1 MDPEAGP
8 DVSANAV
15 PTEPGTKD
23 VTSDEALTPAG
34 AEAVS
39 SAVPAEAFVQTTPT
53 DDALGPPI
61 PTEALDGTN
70 AAEVLAAAVASDLPP
85 GTVEVP
91 ALPFP
96 ASGDDPQGRG
106 AGTGAVILEWP
117 HPVGSVAMWPHS
129 LRAAVSVMLASGFPT
144 LIMWGTEGTQL
155 YNDACRSVLGATKPQ
170 TAFGQRPSRC
180 WAEICDTL
188 LEPMFQQVMSGGKPV
203 WIEELMLVVDRNG
216 YFEEAYFT
224 FSCGAIRDE
233 TGDPIGMLAS
243 FVETTARVLSER
255 RLRMLGEL
263 AAHASSARTPDVT
276 CRNIASTLE
285 THENDIPFFLMY
297 LVDSDGRNAR
307 LCASTG
313 VAPDASPQV
322 VALSGSADPELVWP
336 IARVTRTG
344 QAEECGDLRFLAGS
358 LSGGPWSEDAQ
369 TALAVPIV
377 SGGHGTP
384 IGVLVAGISPRRALD
399 DDYGAFLSLVATQ
412 IGTALGNARSY
423 EAERQRGDAM
433 AALDRAKT
441 AFFTRISDEFRK
453 PLTLMLGP
461 AGDLLA
467 GAHGRLSGDQHEQI
481 AVLHANA
488 THLLKLADTL
498 HAFLRI
504 EAGRV
509 EPRFEPTDLA
519 AFTLELAGVFRSA
532 VDRAGLAF
540 TIDCQ
545 PLDEPVY
552 VDRDMWEKI
561 VLNLISNALK
571 FTLRGHIEV
580 ILRRAGAYSELVVSD
595 TGTGIAAEHIPHLFR
610 RFYRIP
616 DAHGRSEEGSGLG
629 LALVDEFVR
638 IHGGSVNVTSEPG
651 TGTSFTI
658 RLLMGEA
665 HLPADRIMRD
675 GGGAAAPADAATF
688 VEDALRWLPGA
699 AAAVLERDAD
709 DVPPVVEPVAA
720 DAAAARIL
728 IADDHIDVRNYLTR
742 LLGKRWTVE
751 AVADGNAALEA
762 IRTRRPD
769 LVIADVMMPGL
780 DGLQLLRTLREDPQ
794 TSIIPVLLLSG
805 RAAEEERVAGL
816 EAGAADFLSKPF
828 SGRELVARV
837 QTHIELSHLRAE
849 AHLER
854 TRQLEEHMASRD
866 AFFAAASHELRNPI
880 HSLQLQL
887 LALTRKAEREAPA
900 PKLEWVHA
908 RLGTATKQLS
918 RLTKLV
924 DTLLDVSRIASGRLP
939 LVLEDVD
946 LAEIVADAFERLD
959 PAEQAQITLFL
970 NPVVG
975 RWDRLRLDQVVTNLV
990 SNAVK
995 YGEGKPIAIVVS
1007 ADEGRARLEVTDH
1020 GIGIAPHHQERVFE
1034 RFERAVTDRR
1044 YAGFGLGLW
1053 ITSRIVEEFG
1063 GTLSLR
1069 SELSVGSTFIVDL
1082 PVKGK
1087 DEPVK
1092 GKDEPVKG
1100 KDE

>member
-1 MDPEAGP
+1 MEPEAGSDLKP
-8 DVSANAV
+8 NAV
-15 PTEPGTKD
+15 PAESVTKD
-23 VTSDEALTPAG
+23 VTSEAVLTPAG
-34 AEAVS
+34 AEAVL
-39 SAVPAEAFVQTTPT
+39 SAVPAEALVQTSPT

-70 AAEVLAAAVASDLPP
+70 AAEALAAAIVSDLPP
-85 GTVEVP
+85 GSVEVP
-91 ALPFP
+91 ALPPP
-96 ASGDDPQGRG
+96 ASVDDPRPH
-106 AGTGAVILEWP
+106 GTGAVILEWP
-117 HPVGSVAMWPHS
+117 HPVGSVAAWPHS

-155 YNDACRSVLGATKPQ
+155 YNDACRSVLGATKP
-170 TAFGQRPSRC
+170 FGQRSSPC

-188 LEPMFQQVMSGGKPV
+188 LEPMFQQVMSGGKSV
-203 WIEELMLVVDRNG
+203 WIEELMLVVDRNA

-243 FVETTARVLSER
+243 FVETTTRVLSER

-263 AAHASSARTPDVT
+263 GAHAASARTPDVT

-307 LCASTG
+307 LCASAG
-313 VAPDASPQV
+313 VAADVAPQV
-322 VALSGSADPELVWP
+322 VALSEDEGGVWP

-344 QAEECGDLRFLAGS
+344 QIEECPDLRSLTGS

-369 TALAVPIV
+369 AALAVPIA
-377 SGGHGTP
+377 SGGRETP

-399 DDYGAFLSLVATQ
+399 DDYRGFLGLVATQ

-467 GAHGRLSGDQHEQI
+467 GAHGRLLGDQREQI
-481 AVLHANA
+481 TVLHANA
-488 THLLKLADTL
+488 THLLKLADML
-498 HAFLRI
+498 LAFLRI

-509 EPRFEPTDLA
+509 EPSFEPTDLP
-519 AFTLELAGVFRSA
+519 AFTSELAGVFRSA
-532 VDRAGLAF
+532 VERAGLAF

-545 PLDEPVY
+545 PVDEPVY
-552 VDRDMWEKI
+552 VDRGMWEKI

-571 FTLRGHIEV
+571 FTLDGHIEV
-580 ILRRAGAYSELVVSD
+580 TLRRAGTYAELVVSD

-616 DAHGRSEEGSGLG
+616 DPRGRTEEGAGLG

-638 IHGGSVNVTSEPG
+638 LHGGSVDVTSEPG
-651 TGTSFTI
+651 VGTSFTV
-658 RLLMGEA
+658 RLLVGSA
-665 HLPADRIMRD
+665 HLPEDRIVRE
-675 GGGAAAPADAATF
+675 GRSAAAPTDAATF
-688 VEDALRWLPGA
+688 VEDALRWLPGVTA
-699 AAAVLERDAD
+699 APLEREPEDLAD
-709 DVPPVVEPVAA
+709 VAEPVATEPA
-720 DAAAARIL
+720 SARIL
-728 IADDHIDVRNYLTR
+728 VADDHVDVRNYLIR
-742 LLGKRWTVE
+742 LLGRRWTVE
-751 AVADGNAALEA
+751 SVGDGAAALEA

-780 DGLQLLRTLREDPQ
+780 DGLALLATLREDPQ
-794 TSIIPVLLLSG
+794 TSMIPVLLLSG

-816 EAGAADFLSKPF
+816 EAGAADYLSKPF

-837 QTHIELSHLRAE
+837 QTHIELSHLRAQ
-849 AHLER
+849 AHVER

-900 PKLEWVHA
+900 PEFEWVHS

-946 LAEIVADAFERLD
+946 LAEIVSDAFERLV
-959 PAEQAQITLFL
+959 PAEQAQITLTL

-990 SNAVK
+990 SNAIK
-995 YGEGKPIAIVVS
+995 YGEGRPIDIVVS
-1007 ADEGRARLEVTDH
+1007 AGEGRARLEVTDH
-1020 GIGIAPHHQERVFE
+1020 GIGIAPHHQARVFE

-1044 YAGFGLGLW
+1044 YSGFGLGLW

-1069 SELSVGSTFIVDL
+1069 SELGVGSTFLVEL
-1082 PVKGK
+1082 PIQAN
-1087 DEPVK
+1087 EPA
-1092 GKDEPVKG
+1092 
-1100 KDE
+1100 

>member
-1 MDPEAGP
+1 
-8 DVSANAV
+8 
-15 PTEPGTKD
+15 
-23 VTSDEALTPAG
+23 LTPAG

-39 SAVPAEAFVQTTPT
+39 SALPAEALAQGAPT

-61 PTEALDGTN
+61 PTEALGGTN
-70 AAEVLAAAVASDLPP
+70 AAEVLAAAVAADLPP

-91 ALPFP
+91 AVPPPP
-96 ASGDDPQGRG
+96 ASGEDPEVKGSG
-106 AGTGAVILEWP
+106 SGAVILEWP
-117 HPVGSVAMWPHS
+117 HPVGSVAAWPHS
-129 LRAAVSVMLASGFPT
+129 LRATVSVMLASGFPT
-144 LIMWGTEGTQL
+144 LVMWGTEGTQL

-170 TAFGQRPSRC
+170 AGFGQRSSPC

-188 LEPMFQQVMSGGKPV
+188 LDPMFQQVMAGGKPV
-203 WIEELMLVVDRNG
+203 WIEELMLVVDRSG

-233 TGDPIGMLAS
+233 TGDPIGMLAT
-243 FVETTARVLSER
+243 FVESTGRVLSER

-263 AAHASSARTPDVT
+263 AAHASSARAADVT

-285 THENDIPFFLMY
+285 EHEIDIPFFLMY
-297 LVDSDGRNAR
+297 LVDSDGRQAR
-307 LCASTG
+307 LCASAG
-313 VAPDASPQV
+313 VAQEASPQIV
-322 VALSGSADPELVWP
+322 KVLDAEDGDAVWP
-336 IARVTRTG
+336 IGRVTRTG
-344 QAEECGDLRFLAGS
+344 VAEECADLRSLAGS

-369 TALAVPIV
+369 TALAVPIL
-377 SGGHGTP
+377 SGAHGTA

-399 DDYGAFLSLVATQ
+399 EDYRAFLALVATQ

-441 AFFTRISDEFRK
+441 AFFTRLSDEFRK

-467 GAHGRLSGDQHEQI
+467 GAHGRLSADQREQI

-498 HAFLRI
+498 LAFLRI
-504 EAGRV
+504 EAGRI
-509 EPRFEPTDLA
+509 EPRFEATDLS
-519 AFTLELAGVFRSA
+519 AFTAELAGVFRSA
-532 VDRAGLAF
+532 VERAGLAF
-540 TIDCQ
+540 TIECD

-552 VDRDMWEKI
+552 VDRGMWEKI

-571 FTLRGHIEV
+571 FTFEGHIEV
-580 ILRRAGAYSELVVSD
+580 TLRRAGSYAELIVSD

-616 DAHGRSEEGSGLG
+616 DAGGRSEEGSGLG

-638 IHGGSVNVTSEPG
+638 IHGGIVNVTSESG
-651 TGTSFTI
+651 AGTSFTV
-658 RLLMGEA
+658 RLLTGQA
-665 HLPADRIMRD
+665 HLPEDRIVRD
-675 GGGAAAPADAATF
+675 GHGAAAPADAATF
-688 VEDALRWLPGA
+688 VEDALRWLPGVTLPA
-699 AAAVLERDAD
+699 LEHETAD
-709 DVPPVVEPVAA
+709 VADPAEPVATEPA
-720 DAAAARIL
+720 TARIL
-728 IADDHIDVRNYLTR
+728 IADDHVDVRNYLTR
-742 LLGKRWTVE
+742 LLGRRWTVE
-751 AVADGNAALEA
+751 AVGDGAAALEA

-780 DGLQLLRTLREDPQ
+780 DGLELLRTLREDPQ

-805 RAAEEERVAGL
+805 GVVEEERVAGL
-816 EAGAADFLSKPF
+816 EAGAADYLSKPF

-837 QTHIELSHLRAE
+837 QTHIELSHLRAQ
-849 AHLER
+849 AHLAQ

-887 LALTRKAEREAPA
+887 LALARRAEREASA
-900 PKLEWVHA
+900 PELEWVHA

-946 LAEIVADAFERLD
+946 LAEIVSDAFERLD
-959 PAEQAQITLFL
+959 PGEQAQITLTL
-970 NPVVG
+970 TPTVG

-990 SNAVK
+990 SNAIK
-995 YGEGKPIAIVVS
+995 YGEGQPIDIVVS
-1007 ADEGRARLEVTDH
+1007 ADSERARLEVTDH

-1069 SELSVGSTFIVDL
+1069 SELGVGSTFIVEL
-1082 PVKGK
+1082 PVTPK
-1087 DEPVK
+1087 DNN
-1092 GKDEPVKG
+1092 GQR
-1100 KDE
+1100 

>member
-1 MDPEAGP
+1 
-8 DVSANAV
+8 
-15 PTEPGTKD
+15 
-23 VTSDEALTPAG
+23 
-34 AEAVS
+34 
-39 SAVPAEAFVQTTPT
+39 
-53 DDALGPPI
+53 
-61 PTEALDGTN
+61 
-70 AAEVLAAAVASDLPP
+70 
-85 GTVEVP
+85 VEVP
-91 ALPFP
+91 AITPPP
-96 ASGDDPQGRG
+96 ASVDDPQIRG
-106 AGTGAVILEWP
+106 AETGAVILEWP
-117 HPVGSVAMWPHS
+117 HPVGSVAAWPHH

-155 YNDACRSVLGATKPQ
+155 YNDACRSVLGATKSRA
-170 TAFGQRPSRC
+170 AFGLRSSPC

-188 LEPMFQQVMSGGKPV
+188 IDPMFQQVMSGGKPV
-203 WIEELMLVVDRNG
+203 WIEELMLVVDRSG

-233 TGDPIGMLAS
+233 TGDPIGMLAT
-243 FVETTARVLSER
+243 FVETTSRVLSER

-263 AAHASSARTPDVT
+263 AAHAASARAADVT
-276 CRNIASTLE
+276 CRNIAGTLE
-285 THENDIPFFLMY
+285 EHENDIPFFLLY
-297 LVDSDGRNAR
+297 LIDSDGREAR
-307 LCASTG
+307 LCASAG
-313 VAPDASPQV
+313 VAQEASPKV
-322 VALSGSADPELVWP
+322 VNVSNSEDDDPVWP
-336 IARVTRTG
+336 IGRVTRTG
-344 QAEECGDLRFLAGS
+344 QAEECADLRSLAGS
-358 LSGGPWSEDAQ
+358 FSGGPWSEDPQ
-369 TALAVPIV
+369 TALAVPIL
-377 SGGHGTP
+377 SGAHGTAV
-384 IGVLVAGISPRRALD
+384 GVLVAGVSPRRALD
-399 DDYGAFLSLVATQ
+399 EDYRTFLALVATQ

-433 AALDRAKT
+433 AALDLAKT
-441 AFFTRISDEFRK
+441 AFFTRITDEFRK

-467 GAHGRLSGDQHEQI
+467 GTHGRLSEDQREQI

-498 HAFLRI
+498 LAFLRI
-504 EAGRV
+504 EAGRI

-519 AFTLELAGVFRSA
+519 AFTSELAGVFRSA
-532 VDRAGLAF
+532 VERAELAF

-552 VDRDMWEKI
+552 VDRGMWEKI

-571 FTLRGHIEV
+571 FTFEGRIEV
-580 ILRRAGAYSELVVSD
+580 TLRRAGSYAELIVSD

-616 DAHGRSEEGSGLG
+616 DPRGRTEEGSGLG

-638 IHGGSVNVTSEPG
+638 IHGGSVDVTSEPG
-651 TGTSFTI
+651 TGTSFTV
-658 RLLMGEA
+658 RLLTGQA
-665 HLPADRIMRD
+665 HLPEDRIVRD
-675 GGGAAAPADAATF
+675 SYGTATLAEAAAF
-688 VEDALRWLPGA
+688 VEDALRWLPGVTLP
-699 AAAVLERDAD
+699 AVERETSGVAD
-709 DVPPVVEPVAA
+709 VAQPVATERA
-720 DAAAARIL
+720 TARIL

-742 LLGKRWTVE
+742 LLGRRWTVE
-751 AVADGNAALEA
+751 AVGDGDAALET

-780 DGLQLLRTLREDPQ
+780 NGLELLRTLREDPQ

-816 EAGAADFLSKPF
+816 EAGAADYMSKPF

-837 QTHIELSHLRAE
+837 QTQIELSRLRAE

-887 LALTRKAEREAPA
+887 LALARRAEREAPA
-900 PKLEWVHA
+900 PALEWVHA

-918 RLTKLV
+918 RLTQLV

-946 LAEIVADAFERLD
+946 LAEIVSDAFERLD
-959 PAEQAQITLFL
+959 PGEQAQITLTL
-970 NPVVG
+970 TPIVG

-990 SNAVK
+990 SNAIK
-995 YGEGKPIAIVVS
+995 YGEGHPIDIVVS
-1007 ADEGRARLEVTDH
+1007 ADGGRARFEVTDH

-1069 SELSVGSTFIVDL
+1069 SELGVGSTFIVEL
-1082 PVKGK
+1082 PVRPK
-1087 DEPVK
+1087 DQA
-1092 GKDEPVKG
+1092 
-1100 KDE
+1100 